1 MSDIKFTI
9 VRICFVVSYYSIANY
24 NSKLKNISDYVR
36 MNAFNVSIFY
46 LKRDD
51 KTINRKIVKLV
62 YKVRLLYR
70 EITFQ

>member
-9 VRICFVVSYYSIANY
+9 VRIYFVISYYSIANY
-24 NSKLKNISDYVR
+24 NSKLQNVSYYVR
-36 MNAFNVSIFY
+36 MNEFNVSIFY

-51 KTINRKIVKLV
+51 KTINRKIVKSA
-62 YKVRLLYR
+62 YKVRLLYH

>member
-9 VRICFVVSYYSIANY
+9 VRICFVISYSSIANY
-24 NSKLKNISDYVR
+24 NSKLENVSHYVR